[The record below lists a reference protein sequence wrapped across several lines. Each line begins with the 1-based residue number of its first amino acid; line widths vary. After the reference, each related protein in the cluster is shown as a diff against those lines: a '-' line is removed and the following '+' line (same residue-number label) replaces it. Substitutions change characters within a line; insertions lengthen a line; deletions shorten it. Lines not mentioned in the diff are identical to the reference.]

1 MSDIK
6 FEQSKKLMQE
16 LEEIE
21 DKIFELESIPE
32 NYNSEEIIKLKNL
45 YSQKKHQLETIT
57 LGCGGKI

>member
-6 FEQSKKLMQE
+6 FEQSKKLIQE

-21 DKIFELESIPE
+21 DKIFELESNLE
-32 NYNSEEIIKLKNL
+32 NSSSQEIIELKNI
-45 YSQKKHQLETIT
+45 YSKKKHQLETVT